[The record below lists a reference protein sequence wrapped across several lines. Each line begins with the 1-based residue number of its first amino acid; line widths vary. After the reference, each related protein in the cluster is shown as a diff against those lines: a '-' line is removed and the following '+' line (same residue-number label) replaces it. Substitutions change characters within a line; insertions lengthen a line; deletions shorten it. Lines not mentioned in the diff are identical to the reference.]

1 MPEMADMGIKV
12 LRISPQSRGTL
23 EVVAAFDKVRR
34 GEWQAPHAAVML
46 EPLAPGG
53 SCDGFWYGQ
62 PGMERVA

>member
-1 MPEMADMGIKV
+1 
-12 LRISPQSRGTL
+12 
-23 EVVAAFDKVRR
+23 VAAFDKVRR